1 MTVPTKNLQFFRSFT
16 PGNKPSRLKAGEIAF
31 NVPDKLMFVGDGT
44 SYFTDK
50 DATQTASTF
59 ALEGWFEAD
68 LDAYAQIQ
76 AVSAAVTDAQSDAT
90 DALTRIGSSMNS
102 LNTSDQQTLIGAIN
116 EVLAAAEAAQ
126 STADSAASDASTGLS
141 TKLDKPD
148 NQTTKTEGQVLHVG
162 AGGVVSWS
170 QLEASE
176 VNYVDNANL
185 GTNSLQVAVDFA
197 LSTNVTQ
204 AGDISA
210 AAADAQT
217 AIGLANTAQGTADS
231 AVSDA
236 AAAQGTAD
244 TALTAAQNAQGDADA
259 LDTRL
264 TAAEGDI
271 STLQSDVSGLQ
282 SSKQDDL
289 GSGTEGQFLRYVSGS
304 PTWSSFDPKLG
315 SVATTANVA
324 AFEAIQ
330 AAADEGDVAVIVD
343 AIGLAPSGTGYSIGN
358 LASAITENFS
368 ISLIKDAAGAW
379 LVLATPG
386 SLTQVAADALYASR
400 TTSVSAG
407 TGLTGG
413 GDLSTNRTLSIADN
427 GVTYDLIQQ
436 SSQKALIGAGAA
448 GDLGEITLGDN
459 LDIVAGVLEVSFD
472 FGTF

>member
-1 MTVPTKNLQFFRSFT
+1 MTAPNKNLQFFRSVT
-16 PGNKPSRLKAGEIAF
+16 PGNKPARLKSGEIAF
-31 NVPDKLMFVGDGT
+31 NVPDKLMFVGDGS

-50 DATQTASTF
+50 DGTQTASTF
-59 ALEGWFEAD
+59 SLEGWFEVD
-68 LDAYAQIQ
+68 LDAYTQIQ

-126 STADSAASDASTGLS
+126 ATADSAASDASTGLS

-148 NQTTKTEGQVLHVG
+148 NQTTKTAGQVLHVG
-162 AGGVVSWS
+162 AGDVVTWS
-170 QLEASE
+170 KLEASE
-176 VNYVDNANL
+176 VNYVDNASL

-204 AGDISA
+204 AGDIS

-244 TALTAAQNAQGDADA
+244 TALTAAQNAQSDVDA
-259 LDTRL
+259 LGGRVT
-264 TAAEGDI
+264 TAEGDI
-271 STLQSDVSGLQ
+271 NALQSDVSDLQ
-282 SSKQDDL
+282 TGKQDDL
-289 GSGTEGQFLRYVSGS
+289 GSGTEGQFLRYVSGT

-315 SVATTANVA
+315 SVATAANVA
-324 AFEAIQ
+324 AFDAIQ
-330 AAADEGDVAVIVD
+330 ASASEGDVVVIVD
-343 AIGLAPSGTGYSIGN
+343 AIGLASPGTGYTISN
-358 LASAITENFS
+358 LASTITEHFS
-368 ISLIKDAAGAW
+368 VSLIKDASGVW
-379 LVLATPG
+379 LILATPG
-386 SLTQVAADALYASR
+386 SLTQAAADMLYAAK

-413 GDLSTNRTLSIADN
+413 GDLSVDRTISIADN

-459 LDIVAGVLEVSFD
+459 LDIVSGVLEVSFD